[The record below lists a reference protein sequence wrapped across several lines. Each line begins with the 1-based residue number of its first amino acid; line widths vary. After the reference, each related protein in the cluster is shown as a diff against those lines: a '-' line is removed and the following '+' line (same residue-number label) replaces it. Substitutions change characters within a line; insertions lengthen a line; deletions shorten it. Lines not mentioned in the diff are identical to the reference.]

1 MCIFCWKPGGC
12 DLSAMVFQAGRPIES
27 EKVVMF
33 ELSRVRRSM
42 LLSSKR
48 VDCSIVKNTQT
59 MRKWHTAGIDRGLT
73 VLVRVFYQDSQFL
86 HTELW
91 ERQKTERE
99 RGRSVINT
107 ENLSTPGAL
116 WDFLACLMA
125 AVFLLKLCW
134 IRRHALWFNWSGK
147 G

>member
-1 MCIFCWKPGGC
+1 MYIFYWKLGGC
-12 DLSAMVFQAGRPIES
+12 DLSAMVFQAGRPTES

-33 ELSRVRRSM
+33 ELSRVRRST
-42 LLSSKR
+42 LLLSKR

-99 RGRSVINT
+99 RGRSVITT
-107 ENLSTPGAL
+107 ENLSTPGVL